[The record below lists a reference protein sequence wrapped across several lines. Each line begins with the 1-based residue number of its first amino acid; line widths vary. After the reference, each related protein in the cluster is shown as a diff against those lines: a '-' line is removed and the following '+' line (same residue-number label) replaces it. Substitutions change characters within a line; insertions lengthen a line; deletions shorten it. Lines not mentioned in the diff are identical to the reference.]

1 MRKKDKNCKS
11 MKFRPIKKL
20 SILLVVMISLLASCT
35 THDHRLVR
43 LCLLDSLM
51 EISPQAAYDSLK
63 LFVCLL

>member
-1 MRKKDKNCKS
+1 

-43 LCLLDSLM
+43 LCQLDSLM